1 MGKWILGILFV
12 AVPCLA
18 MAADQLGKKE
28 QDARFDQIF
37 RGLDANNSGKI
48 SRAEAELKAPA
59 LVENFD
65 QIDAN
70 HDGGL
75 TKKEIK
81 DAFAAAE
88 KRRREFG
95 QNLEAADKDK
105 NGKLTRDEAKAL
117 PNISAN
123 FDAIDSN
130 HDGQLVIKEIADY
143 VRAMANAAPVSGSPA
158 SGPTVSSLPVTVQ

>member
-1 MGKWILGILFV
+1 MSKLIVGFLFV
-12 AVPCLA
+12 FMPC
-18 MAADQLGKKE
+18 MVFAADQPASKAEAK
-28 QDARFDQIF
+28 FDQVF
-37 RGLDANNSGKI
+37 RVLDTNNSGKL
-48 SRAEAELKAPA
+48 SRQEVALKAPV

-75 TKKEIK
+75 SKKEIR
-81 DAFAAAE
+81 DAGAAAE
-88 KRRREFG
+88 KRRHEFA

-105 NGKLTRDEAKAL
+105 NGKLSREEAAAL

-143 VRAMANAAPVSGSPA
+143 VRAMANTAQASSAASPV
-158 SGPTVSSLPVTVQ
+158 Q

>member
-1 MGKWILGILFV
+1 MSKLMAGLLLV
-12 AVPCLA
+12 VMPC
-18 MAADQLGKKE
+18 MVYAADESAVKTKE
-28 QDARFDQIF
+28 GTAAKGETKFDQIF
-37 RGLDANNSGKI
+37 HILDANNSGKL
-48 SRAEAELKAPA
+48 SREEVALKAPA
-59 LVENFD
+59 LAENFD

-81 DAFAAAE
+81 SAAALAE
-88 KRRREFG
+88 KRRREFS
-95 QNLEAADKDK
+95 QKLEAADKDQ
-105 NGKLTRDEAKAL
+105 NGKLSREEATAL

-143 VRAMANAAPVSGSPA
+143 VRAMANTAPAA
-158 SGPTVSSLPVTVQ
+158 Q